1 MSQKQWRHGFCAGK
15 ERQYIKM
22 KDEDIVET
30 WISEI
35 CQLRWYSK
43 HLLLSAVERIEQ
55 IDTDPRPYVAEDI
68 SVLIRS
74 AEELFNNSNRLAT
87 EHSDL
92 IAEYE
97 QQKYEQQKYEQEN
110 VIDDNLYYE
119 KPGTKIV

>member
-1 MSQKQWRHGFCAGK
+1 MSQKQWEHGFCAGK

-22 KDEDIVET
+22 KDKDIVET

-55 IDTDPRPYVAEDI
+55 IDTDPRPYMAEDI
-68 SVLIRS
+68 SVFIRS
-74 AEELFNNSNRLAT
+74 AEELFNNANRLAT
-87 EHSDL
+87 KHSDL
-92 IAEYE
+92 IVKHE
-97 QQKYEQQKYEQEN
+97 QQKYKKEN

-119 KPGTKIV
+119 KPGTKIA